1 MLTSSQ
7 QQHQQPRTDR
17 HDSQCLHGLN
27 HSDDGRMVPQQP
39 PRIDPNV
46 KGVGTLYS
54 LYSIFRTLEKGTDPF
69 VSFVVRE
76 TGFIQC

>member
-1 MLTSSQ
+1 
-7 QQHQQPRTDR
+7 
-17 HDSQCLHGLN
+17 
-27 HSDDGRMVPQQP
+27 MVPQQP